1 MELNAQPLAVHEAQ
15 TLSLAWIAPVGVER
29 VSLFEAVGRVLAET
43 VHAPHDL
50 PPFDNSAMDGYA
62 VVAANT
68 AGASETSPVCLEVS
82 EQVTAGQ
89 LPQQAMSSGQA
100 VRIMTGAPLPEGAS
114 AVVIQEQVRREGSTI
129 SLTRPVR
136 EGDNIRRRGEDIRAG
151 QAVMSAGECLTA
163 AHIGVLAA
171 FHRAFVTV
179 RRRPV
184 VAIVA
189 TGDELIEV
197 DEPPA
202 PGKIVNSNAY
212 ALAALVRAAGAQPLV
227 LPLVRDD
234 VAQVEAAFA
243 EAAATADV
251 VVSSGGVSAGEHD
264 LVKPA
269 LERLGL
275 EARFWRVWMKPGKPL
290 LFGRLRGR
298 PCFGLPGNPVSGMVC
313 FHLFVRPALGKML
326 GLPETRWRLPEVS
339 ARLAHE
345 VRTKG
350 DRPTY
355 LRARLVWTETGWQ
368 AEVLPGQGSGMLT
381 SMLGAQGLVFFPEGK
396 RVGQA
401 GEVVPVLCLTSLV
414 GDWPGL

>member
-1 MELNAQPLAVHEAQ
+1 MELNDQPLAVHEAQ
-15 TLSLAWIAPVGVER
+15 ALSLAWIAPVGVER
-29 VSLFEAVGRVLAET
+29 VSLFEAVGRILAET

-62 VVAANT
+62 VVAADT
-68 AGASETSPVCLEVS
+68 AGASEASPVRLEVS

-114 AVVIQEQVRREGSTI
+114 GVVIQEQVRREGNTI
-129 SLTRPVR
+129 WLTRPVR
-136 EGDNIRRRGEDIRAG
+136 EGDHIRRRGEDIRAG

-202 PGKIVNSNAY
+202 TGKIVNSNAY

-251 VVSSGGVSAGEHD
+251 VVSSGGVSVGEHD

>member
-1 MELNAQPLAVHEAQ
+1 MELNDQPLAVHEAQ
-15 TLSLAWIAPVGVER
+15 ALSLAWIAPVGVER
-29 VSLFEAVGRVLAET
+29 VSLFEAVGRILAET

-62 VVAANT
+62 VVAADT
-68 AGASETSPVCLEVS
+68 AGASEASPVRLEVS

-114 AVVIQEQVRREGSTI
+114 GVVIQEQVRREGSTI
-129 SLTRPVR
+129 WLTRPVK
-136 EGDNIRRRGEDIRAG
+136 EGDHIRRRGEDIRAG

-202 PGKIVNSNAY
+202 TGKIVNSNAY

-227 LPLVRDD
+227 LPLVRDN

-243 EAAATADV
+243 EAAATADL
-251 VVSSGGVSAGEHD
+251 VVSSGGVSVGEHD

>member
-1 MELNAQPLAVHEAQ
+1 MELNDKPLAVHEAQ
-15 TLSLAWIAPVGVER
+15 NLSLAWIAPVGVER
-29 VSLFEAVGRVLAET
+29 VSLPEAVGRVLAET
-43 VHAPHDL
+43 IHAPHDL

-62 VVAANT
+62 VVAADT
-68 AGASETSPVCLEVS
+68 AGADEASPVRLEVS

-114 AVVIQEQVRREGSTI
+114 GVVIQEQVRREGNAI
-129 SLTRPVR
+129 WLTRPVK
-136 EGDNIRRRGEDIRAG
+136 EGDNIRRRGEDIGAG

-163 AHIGVLAA
+163 AHVGVLAA

-179 RRRPV
+179 RRRPL

-212 ALAALVRAAGAQPLV
+212 ALAALVRTAGAQPLV

-234 VAQVEAAFA
+234 AAQVEAAFA
-243 EAAATADV
+243 EAAATADL
-251 VVSSGGVSAGEHD
+251 VVSSGGVSVGEHD

-298 PCFGLPGNPVSGMVC
+298 PCFGLPGNPVSSMVC

-326 GLPETRWRLPEVS
+326 GLPEARWRLPEVS

-355 LRARLVWTETGWQ
+355 LRARLQWTETGWQ

-381 SMLGAQGLVFFPEGK
+381 SMLGADGLVFFPEGK
-396 RVGQA
+396 RVGPA

>member
-1 MELNAQPLAVHEAQ
+1 MELNDQPLAVHEAQ
-15 TLSLAWIAPVGVER
+15 ALSLAWIAPVGVER
-29 VSLFEAVGRVLAET
+29 VSLFEAVGRILAET

-62 VVAANT
+62 VVAADT
-68 AGASETSPVCLEVS
+68 AGASEASPVRLEVS

-114 AVVIQEQVRREGSTI
+114 GVVIQEQVRREGSTI
-129 SLTRPVR
+129 WLTRPVK
-136 EGDNIRRRGEDIRAG
+136 EGDHIRRRGEDIRAG

-202 PGKIVNSNAY
+202 TGKIVNSNAY

-227 LPLVRDD
+227 LPLVRDN

-243 EAAATADV
+243 EAAATADL
-251 VVSSGGVSAGEHD
+251 VVSSGGVSVGEHD

-298 PCFGLPGNPVSGMVC
+298 PCFGLPGNPVSSMVC

>member
-1 MELNAQPLAVHEAQ
+1 MELNDQPLAVHEAQ
-15 TLSLAWIAPVGVER
+15 ALSLAWIAPVGVER
-29 VSLFEAVGRVLAET
+29 VSLFEAVGRILAET

-62 VVAANT
+62 VVAADT
-68 AGASETSPVCLEVS
+68 AGASEASPVRLEVS

-114 AVVIQEQVRREGSTI
+114 GVVIQEQVRREGSTI
-129 SLTRPVR
+129 WLTRPVR
-136 EGDNIRRRGEDIRAG
+136 EGDHIRRRGEDIRAG

-202 PGKIVNSNAY
+202 TGKIVNSNAY

-227 LPLVRDD
+227 LPLVRDN

-251 VVSSGGVSAGEHD
+251 VVSSGGVSVGEHD

>member
-1 MELNAQPLAVHEAQ
+1 MELNDKPLAVSEAQ
-15 TLSLAWIAPVGVER
+15 ARSLEWMTTVGVER

-43 VHAPHDL
+43 IPAPHDL

-62 VVAANT
+62 VVAADT
-68 AGASETSPVCLEVS
+68 AHANEASPVRLEVI

-89 LPQQAMSSGQA
+89 LPRQSMSSGQA

-114 AVVIQEQVRREGSTI
+114 GVVIQEQVRREGNTI
-129 SLTRPVR
+129 WLTRPVK

-197 DEPPA
+197 DEPPS

-234 VAQVEAAFA
+234 VAQVEAA
-243 EAAATADV
+243 
-251 VVSSGGVSAGEHD
+251 
-264 LVKPA
+264 LPKPPQ
-269 LERLGL
+269 R
-275 EARFWRVWMKPGKPL
+275 RIWW
-290 LFGRLRGR
+290 
-298 PCFGLPGNPVSGMVC
+298 C
-313 FHLFVRPALGKML
+313 RPAAC
-326 GLPETRWRLPEVS
+326 RWGITIWSNRRS
-339 ARLAHE
+339 
-345 VRTKG
+345 K
-350 DRPTY
+350 D
-355 LRARLVWTETGWQ
+355 
-368 AEVLPGQGSGMLT
+368 
-381 SMLGAQGLVFFPEGK
+381 
-396 RVGQA
+396 
-401 GEVVPVLCLTSLV
+401 
-414 GDWPGL
+414 